1 MAVPTIT
8 SVTPS
13 AGPAAGGDLVRVT
26 GTDFAAAVEVLFD
39 GVLATVESLRDEAG
53 VSIADIRTP
62 AHADGTVDVTVRNLD
77 GSGVP
82 VPGEEATLAAAY
94 RFLRARIAEES
105 NLTRIVRELLQRLR
119 REVLDATSISVSV
132 DYDDTVIDGVN
143 VIALAQLPAVVL
155 SGPSIDENRFFSSN
169 VPHEDAVAGSA
180 GPELLRRRPPFT
192 VDLEFTITGAS
203 NRTVELLNLM
213 AAVATFLNRTRWL
226 ELLRDPGDAAKG
238 SVRWEMDP
246 QGEYRTRLD
255 GPDDVRAFTCG
266 FVVRGFDIDEGLPL
280 DLGKAVDTAELET
293 ETIAPALPGGGP

>member
-53 VSIADIRTP
+53 VSIADVRTP

-77 GSGVP
+77 ASGVP

-132 DYDDTVIDGVN
+132 DYADTAIEGVN

-155 SGPSIDENRFFSSN
+155 SGPRIDENRFFSSN

-226 ELLRDPGDAAKG
+226 ELLRDPDDAAKG
-238 SVRWEMDP
+238 GVRWEMDP

-293 ETIAPALPGGGP
+293 EAIAPALPGGGP